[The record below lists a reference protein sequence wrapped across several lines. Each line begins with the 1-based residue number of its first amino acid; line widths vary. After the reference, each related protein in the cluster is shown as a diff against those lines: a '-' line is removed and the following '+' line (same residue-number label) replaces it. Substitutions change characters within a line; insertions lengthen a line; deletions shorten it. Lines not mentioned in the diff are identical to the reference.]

1 MSKVKAAGAALAV
14 PSNGNGETAAD
25 AIHRIEGEYPE
36 GESELQPPDSQF
48 EVGAPASAD
57 LVALSEFAQQ
67 VQENGPDFV
76 WPLNASEVVIDFS
89 RNGRTDVIKASDKDV
104 KELIESIKD
113 PEIGQMSP
121 GIVTLEADG
130 KMYLDFGYRRMVA
143 IQAINATRNVADRL
157 PYKAFV
163 RLATSSPSD
172 ARRLQQKRNFHENA
186 KRKDLTVL
194 DNVLVVTKFLDGGMN
209 QKQVAAATGWS
220 TASVNNYTKIGKFSD
235 KIKGYIRDG
244 KLPAKAAIELTKYST
259 NEEAEAAAEEL
270 VKEAEDAGT
279 GPVKTTA
286 AKKKKKKKAAGGQA
300 ATVQL
305 TMKEFIDGL
314 DFLFTK
320 ANAKQ
325 LHVATN
331 EILRIVGDY
340 AQGRM
345 TQEKMLEKLAA
356 YK

>member
-14 PSNGNGETAAD
+14 PSNGNGKTAAD
-25 AIHRIEGEYPE
+25 AIHRIESEYPE

-48 EVGAPASAD
+48 EAPTSVD

-76 WPLNASEVVIDFS
+76 WPLIASEVVIDFS

-143 IQAINATRNVADRL
+143 IQAINATRNAADRL

-235 KIKGYIRDG
+235 KVKGYIRDG

-259 NEEAEAAAEEL
+259 NEEADKAAEEL

-286 AKKKKKKKAAGGQA
+286 AKKKKKAAGGKA
-300 ATVQL
+300 ATGQL

-314 DFLFTK
+314 DYLFTK

-345 TQEKMLEKLAA
+345 TQEKMLEKLAV